1 MFQEKWNIVLGEIAE
16 CSRRS
21 GTLSG
26 ERVQNVPGEV
36 EHCLGRNSQNHLKEK
51 EGFPPIH
58 TNKYYIVKR
67 RAGTVFTT
75 TTGRAGRVDN
85 LNMQCRRDLLVGD
98 NFLCS
103 RFGSERSHSFE

>member
-1 MFQEKWNIVLGEIAE
+1 MFQEKWNFVLGEIAE

-26 ERVQNVPGEV
+26 ER
-36 EHCLGRNSQNHLKEK
+36 
-51 EGFPPIH
+51 FPRQFKRERGSPLVH
-58 TNKYYIVKR
+58 TSRYYIVKR

-75 TTGRAGRVDN
+75 MTGRVGRVDN
-85 LNMQCRRDLLVGD
+85 LSMQCRRDLFVGG

-103 RFGSERSHSFE
+103 RLGSERSHSFD